1 MMIGFVRREWEN
13 FGIVLRMI
21 KLDGRMMTGIW
32 GRGGLGRL
40 GEVWGR
46 LWEMPMLG

>member
-13 FGIVLRMI
+13 VGIVLRMI
-21 KLDGRMMTGIW
+21 KMDGMMAGIW
-32 GRGGLGRL
+32 GRRGLGRL
-40 GEVWGR
+40 GDVWGR